1 MNSIKCKSCG
11 LKNFSSDVEC
21 RRCGHSFV
29 VEQKKQSHK
38 QPRRFS
44 FGSLLMIALVLGVVY
59 YFYSGVE
66 GTMEEI
72 DASEAKRLQSQ
83 PKQQPAQGLSRT
95 EQDRQR
101 SGHFGDAVKS
111 SQSLGAH
118 NQHIKDTEKAMQQVS
133 NSSAR

>member
-1 MNSIKCKSCG
+1 
-11 LKNFSSDVEC
+11 
-21 RRCGHSFV
+21 
-29 VEQKKQSHK
+29 
-38 QPRRFS
+38 
-44 FGSLLMIALVLGVVY
+44 MIGLVLGLVY

-72 DASEAKRLQSQ
+72 EASEAKRIQSQ
-83 PKQQPAQGLSRT
+83 AKQRPAAGLSRS

-101 SGHFGDAVKS
+101 SGHYGDAVKNS
-111 SQSLGAH
+111 PSLGAH